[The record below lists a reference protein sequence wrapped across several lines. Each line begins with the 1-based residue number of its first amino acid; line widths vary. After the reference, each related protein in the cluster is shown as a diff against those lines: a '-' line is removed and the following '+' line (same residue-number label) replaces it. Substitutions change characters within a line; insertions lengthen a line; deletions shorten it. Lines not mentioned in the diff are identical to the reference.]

1 MNKNQSLYIDVYADS
16 TGLFTEEFLNHLD
29 INMITLE
36 ISREIAFNFFKEFFL
51 NDFKTE
57 EDLSDEAFFE
67 DWLDEYT
74 CDDTEGLYQYVVKN
88 MCGIAPI
95 IATIG

>member
-1 MNKNQSLYIDVYADS
+1 MNKIYIDVYADS
-16 TGLFTEEFLNHLD
+16 TGLFTEEFLNHLY

-36 ISREIAFNFFKEFFL
+36 ISREIAFDFFKQYCL
-51 NDFKTE
+51 DDFKTD

-67 DWLDEYT
+67 DWLMEYT
-74 CDDTEGLYQYVVKN
+74 CDDTEGLYQYVVMK
-88 MCGIAPI
+88 MGGIAPV